1 MIEIFKNITAKKAN
15 KQIYNVKQRLTANH
29 VIVLKMS
36 VDLLVL
42 VISTDCYCLIN
53 KPQIELLP
61 KET

>member
-1 MIEIFKNITAKKAN
+1 MTEIVKNITARKAN
-15 KQIYNVKQRLTANH
+15 KQIYNLKQRLMANH

-42 VISTDCYCLIN
+42 STDCYCLIN